1 MPITAELFDGTRLE
15 FPDDTDPSVIQS
27 TAKRLTLER
36 TPKKGGI
43 GAAFESGVESFVS
56 PTQTALESI
65 TGSPEEAAKRGLER
79 QKISSAKYEGPNLED
94 IKKIYQEQGFLPA
107 AKKAVSSIP
116 EAISAQIPQ
125 LTAIGVG
132 AGIGTIVG
140 GALGTPA
147 DIVTGPGGTIAGAAI
162 GNRVGAMIG
171 QAIAE
176 FPQFYGSNIE
186 RQAQVQMAQGKPV
199 DINRLKAAGAAGFQ
213 TASDIFETQIL
224 FGSSQI
230 GKLLG
235 FSPKSLAEK
244 SVESVEK
251 MAKEKLLT
259 TIAKGTAK
267 GAAAEIPNEIFQQM
281 LERAQAG
288 LSVADA
294 DAMREYGSVAYQV
307 GLLSP
312 LGIVGSF
319 GERGAARREIA
330 ARGITPSGEPIPEP
344 GAIVQP
350 TTNVAEPVTQA
361 GVAPVAPPPIPKI
374 PEITTTPTGMVTP
387 VPPAPVAPPV
397 AQPVAPPVAPPA
409 TPLGPNAS
417 APSVEQNRNRST
429 PASIAQM
436 QGIAANPMYQFVGAS
451 NTISGAGAPIVTGP
465 VKIPE
470 SHQGHKGLA
479 MSEDGTDIPFH
490 YGVVEAK
497 DLLPSHNADGTPNA
511 NYGSDH
517 TGLRAVVGN
526 GRTAGIQE
534 SYRKG
539 TADQYVNSMK
549 QDIAHGIDP
558 KVIEGM
564 KEPVLVRY
572 ADPSSIPSNIGD
584 LSNTSG
590 TLNLST
596 VEQAKNDANRIDL
609 TGLNFD
615 ENGSITPNTIRQF
628 VASMPTS
635 ERANL
640 MDETGNTTRQAHD
653 RLNAAI
659 FHKAYGIDDLT
670 ALAHQSEDPE
680 AKNVLKALSESA
692 SQMAQL
698 QGTNEYDIRPQ
709 VAQAAQL
716 AVNARRN
723 GIKLD
728 DLVKQ
733 QDITAHPLTND
744 ILQLFADN
752 PRSSRNIAD
761 ALKQIATN
769 INEEV
774 NKPAEGLFGAEPKRS
789 VQDIIRNALKKE
801 PTPDLFSPAEI
812 QKRILTYQ
820 IDKPKEQIHDEV
832 IKLKDH
838 VELAQWSVD
847 NAPNPFAKAIAE
859 KILQRMKEF
868 KALGI
873 PMSIDVLDGS
883 RRPRGWYGKSQAHTV
898 GGKAFF
904 KISLRGLDKNGK
916 ADNSTGT
923 RYSTILHELVHA
935 ASQSMFFNNGEYAKK
950 IGKTSEYNK
959 AYVQMT
965 DLLKQIR
972 KQVNKDKKLNPD
984 EQHEAVKSIA
994 RGKQYIKNIDELLAY
1009 GLTDEKFQHYLST
1022 IKLSN
1027 QKTGLSKLIDIIRGL
1042 LNINPEY
1049 ESALDRLMITTD
1061 SVFTPTGKEIAEA
1074 SRRVGIPFGK
1084 PETNF
1089 EADIKS
1095 AIGNKGTYSPLTPD
1109 ISYESDTVDRITKT
1123 AGVKSFGKNIQS
1135 VVDTVNKNIRDDDY
1149 WTKQRVAFVDK
1160 NSGLAKDLASQPVFD
1175 MKGQLR
1181 ADMVARTQDQML
1193 NYVHS
1198 GLQMGL
1204 PTINSDGT
1212 LGIQESENNLA
1223 RSQILADQL
1232 DKKGIT
1238 DINGKK
1244 MSGRD
1249 AVAEIARIL
1258 RGKDVLAEDKARR
1271 AKGQLQLAQARA
1283 LTQELKRLQVEVEG
1297 KLPVKTMREY
1307 LDAIKYLRKEG
1318 YLNKNLNRE
1327 LQVKERHIKWAE
1339 ATLKNTPEIK
1349 DILDIWKNVN
1359 DSLVTLWEK
1368 SGLFTKDQADEY
1380 RSRENYVPLFK
1391 AKEDLENG
1399 VNNIYGGAGTKSVKG
1414 VKKLQGSEAVRNI
1427 WENMNRHYA
1436 SMVTAAYQNQTRK
1449 VATEQLKALGAAEI
1463 VQSNNKDV
1471 NLRYRDPTSE
1481 FADNNG
1487 IVSAIVHN
1495 PNTLAAFQMMH
1506 YELGP
1511 IMKAFALST
1520 KALRIGALVNP
1531 MYWAKQLIRDPIHA
1545 TLVGNSGIVT
1555 PFHALR
1561 DFAQVIAHASPEAK
1575 VLASRGVIGAVD
1587 PTTDIYD
1594 FIKRAGEERKDPNA
1608 LQRAIHKVMRIHEL
1622 SDAATRISVYKKA
1635 FADAKSKGM
1644 SEDQAINFAVH
1655 KARESI
1661 NFAVRGNSK
1670 VLNSARHMIPFIS
1683 AQITSLDSVYRA
1695 MFAKHLSGAEK
1706 AEAQRAFRN
1715 GAMIMTVLSAA
1726 YAMAYAGDDDYDK
1739 LPDVVKDNNWLIPN
1753 PLKEHTFIKI
1763 PIPFEVG
1770 YLFKSVP
1777 EASVRYMQG
1786 TSTGKEVLASYKNG
1800 LINNIPGGGLSPY
1813 HFLPQAIRPIIEIQS
1828 NYSNF
1833 TGRPIEGMSDQGKP
1847 VAFRGDHA
1855 SEMGKFLSGLGLDK
1869 ISLSPA
1875 KIDYLIQAYTAE
1887 LGTFSNS
1894 MASAALMQAEGK
1906 TAPSKNIEELPGFR
1920 AFMTNPNSSKAVA
1933 DFYDLDHKASE
1944 LYTEFNTL
1952 RKTGQGAE
1960 AKSLLEDEQQKK
1972 LISVAPILRK
1982 IQTQMT
1988 NIHAQINMVK
1998 NNQRMSPDERRDRIN
2013 QLELNLDKV
2022 ARQGYKV
2029 AESAGI
2035 NR

>member
-1 MPITAELFDGTRLE
+1 
-15 FPDDTDPSVIQS
+15 
-27 TAKRLTLER
+27 
-36 TPKKGGI
+36 
-43 GAAFESGVESFVS
+43 
-56 PTQTALESI
+56 
-65 TGSPEEAAKRGLER
+65 
-79 QKISSAKYEGPNLED
+79 
-94 IKKIYQEQGFLPA
+94 
-107 AKKAVSSIP
+107 
-116 EAISAQIPQ
+116 
-125 LTAIGVG
+125 
-132 AGIGTIVG
+132 
-140 GALGTPA
+140 
-147 DIVTGPGGTIAGAAI
+147 
-162 GNRVGAMIG
+162 
-171 QAIAE
+171 
-176 FPQFYGSNIE
+176 
-186 RQAQVQMAQGKPV
+186 
-199 DINRLKAAGAAGFQ
+199 
-213 TASDIFETQIL
+213 
-224 FGSSQI
+224 
-230 GKLLG
+230 
-235 FSPKSLAEK
+235 
-244 SVESVEK
+244 
-251 MAKEKLLT
+251 
-259 TIAKGTAK
+259 
-267 GAAAEIPNEIFQQM
+267 
-281 LERAQAG
+281 
-288 LSVADA
+288 
-294 DAMREYGSVAYQV
+294 
-307 GLLSP
+307 
-312 LGIVGSF
+312 
-319 GERGAARREIA
+319 
-330 ARGITPSGEPIPEP
+330 
-344 GAIVQP
+344 
-350 TTNVAEPVTQA
+350 
-361 GVAPVAPPPIPKI
+361 
-374 PEITTTPTGMVTP
+374 
-387 VPPAPVAPPV
+387 
-397 AQPVAPPVAPPA
+397 
-409 TPLGPNAS
+409 
-417 APSVEQNRNRST
+417 
-429 PASIAQM
+429 M

-789 VQDIIRNALKKE
+789 VQDIIKDVIRKE
-801 PTPDLFSPAEI
+801 PTPDLFAPNQGPNSGTVISDLNKVYEI
-812 QKRILTYQ
+812 A
-820 IDKPKEQIHDEV
+820 DKTKEQIHAE
-832 IKLKDH
+832 IKDLKTIP
-838 VELAQWSVD
+838 ELANYAVK
-847 NAPNPFAKAIAE
+847 NAPNPTAKAIAE
-859 KILQRMKEF
+859 KAAKRINEYASLKIDMPF
-868 KALGI
+868 KVMDGSKRAKKQWSGLTKSNVNNI
-873 PMSIDVLDGS
+873 SID
-883 RRPRGWYGKSQAHTV
+883 
-898 GGKAFF
+898 
-904 KISLRGLDKNGK
+904 LRGLDSLGK
-916 ADNSTGT
+916 SDYYTGT
-923 RYSTILHELVHA
+923 HYSTILHELIHA
-935 ASQSMFFNNGEYAKK
+935 GTVAQLNRLQRASK
-950 IGKTSEYNK
+950 ILGKPEDATVKQLKS
-959 AYVQMT
+959 
-965 DLLKQIR
+965 LLTKIR
-972 KQVNKDKKLNPD
+972 KEVSALEGKENLNSSERHVYRNKS
-984 EQHEAVKSIA
+984 EMVKD
-994 RGKQYIKNIDELLAY
+994 IDELLAW
-1009 GLTDEKFQHYLST
+1009 GLTDGHYQKFLSE
-1022 IKLSN
+1022 IEIGKKN
-1027 QKTGLSKLIDIIRGL
+1027 AFGVLIDSIRKLLGL
-1042 LNINPEY
+1042 NQNF
-1049 ESALDRLMITTD
+1049 ESALDRLMSLTEQ
-1061 SVFTPTGKEIAEA
+1061 VYEPTGQELAKKMKDMRIGYIERGQTRNKQIDTTE
-1074 SRRVGIPFGK
+1074 
-1084 PETNF
+1084 
-1089 EADIKS
+1089 DIRYS
-1095 AIGNKGTYSPLTPD
+1095 APVEPTEQS
-1109 ISYESDTVDRITKT
+1109 DRITKT
-1123 AGVKSFGKNIQS
+1123 AGVKGAGEKVRG
-1135 VVDTVNKNIRDDDY
+1135 VVDTISRNIRDDDY

-1212 LGIQESENNLA
+1212 LGIHESENNLS

-1594 FIKRAGEERKDPNA
+1594 FIKKAGEERKDPNA

>member
-1 MPITAELFDGTRLE
+1 MPITAELFDGTKLE

-43 GAAFESGVESFVS
+43 GAAFESGVESYVS

-79 QKISSAKYEGPNLED
+79 QKVSAAKYEGPSLED
-94 IKKIYQEQGFLPA
+94 IKKVYQEQGFIPA
-107 AKKAVSSIP
+107 AKKTIGSIP
-116 EAISAQIPQ
+116 EAIAAQVPQ
-125 LTAIGVG
+125 IGAMGVG
-132 AGIGTIVG
+132 AGIGAIIG

-147 DIVTGPGGTIAGAAI
+147 DIVTGPAGTVIGAAAGAK
-162 GNRVGAMIG
+162 VGQMIG
-171 QAIAE
+171 QAFAE

-224 FGSSQI
+224 FGSSQV

-259 TIAKGTAK
+259 TLAKGTAK

-294 DAMREYGSVAYQV
+294 DAMKEYGDTAYQV
-307 GLLSP
+307 GLLAP
-312 LGIVGSF
+312 LGIVGSL
-319 GERGAARREIA
+319 GERGAARREVA
-330 ARGITPSGEPIPEP
+330 ARGLTPSGEPIAEP
-344 GAIVQP
+344 APIIQP
-350 TTNVAEPVTQA
+350 TTSTAEPVTQA

-374 PEITTTPTGMVTP
+374 PEITTTPTGMVAP
-387 VPPAPVAPPV
+387 VPPTPTAPVTPAAPVAPQAAPQPTPAPQV
-397 AQPVAPPVAPPA
+397 AAQPAVTPEAAPAPEAVQAPKIDEETQKELKDLYKERDKLAKVGDNLVPWLKKYGIHPDEKADMGIEKGTRRLPVGIFKKSGYGLDELARAAVNDGIITESDLATHPDEVEAFRQLAYDAIQGNTARTPANMENMAKLESIQSRIEQLENPPA
-409 TPLGPNAS
+409 FGLEQETAAQTQERMAQEEVARKAKEDEELDRIMAEDAERSKREIARRSEERAGEFALGQTPMESL
-417 APSVEQNRNRST
+417 
-429 PASIAQM
+429 
-436 QGIAANPMYQFVGAS
+436 
-451 NTISGAGAPIVTGP
+451 TGQQR
-465 VKIPE
+465 I
-470 SHQGHKGLA
+470 GL
-479 MSEDGTDIPFH
+479 DDDIPF
-490 YGVVEAK
+490 E
-497 DLLPSHNADGTPNA
+497 
-511 NYGSDH
+511 
-517 TGLRAVVGN
+517 
-526 GRTAGIQE
+526 
-534 SYRKG
+534 
-539 TADQYVNSMK
+539 
-549 QDIAHGIDP
+549 
-558 KVIEGM
+558 
-564 KEPVLVRY
+564 
-572 ADPSSIPSNIGD
+572 
-584 LSNTSG
+584 
-590 TLNLST
+590 
-596 VEQAKNDANRIDL
+596 
-609 TGLNFD
+609 
-615 ENGSITPNTIRQF
+615 
-628 VASMPTS
+628 
-635 ERANL
+635 
-640 MDETGNTTRQAHD
+640 RQAATPTPKFAGDAQALGQTLRTSLDKMGLGHIGLQLSD
-653 RLNAAI
+653 SLNARI
-659 FHKAYGIDDLT
+659 SGKMENVNGAYYDNMI
-670 ALAHQSEDPE
+670 
-680 AKNVLKALSESA
+680 ALSLNGDNIYRTMNHEALHAMKDHGFFSDKDWKTLSEKADKEWMKKYDIERDYGHLPKA
-692 SQMAQL
+692 SQQEEAIAKAFADYKTEPPKIKSIMVKAVEL
-698 QGTNEYDIRPQ
+698 LKRIGNMLRGRGFNTAEDIFG
-709 VAQAAQL
+709 QAAQ
-716 AVNARRN
+716 
-723 GIKLD
+723 GKL
-728 DLVKQ
+728 Q
-733 QDITAHPLTND
+733 
-744 ILQLFADN
+744 
-752 PRSSRNIAD
+752 
-761 ALKQIATN
+761 AT
-769 INEEV
+769 
-774 NKPAEGLFGAEPKRS
+774 
-789 VQDIIRNALKKE
+789 
-801 PTPDLFSPAEI
+801 T
-812 QKRILTYQ
+812 T
-820 IDKPKEQIHDEV
+820 
-832 IKLKDH
+832 
-838 VELAQWSVD
+838 
-847 NAPNPFAKAIAE
+847 
-859 KILQRMKEF
+859 
-868 KALGI
+868 
-873 PMSIDVLDGS
+873 
-883 RRPRGWYGKSQAHTV
+883 
-898 GGKAFF
+898 GKAV
-904 KISLRGLDKNGK
+904 G
-916 ADNSTGT
+916 
-923 RYSTILHELVHA
+923 
-935 ASQSMFFNNGEYAKK
+935 
-950 IGKTSEYNK
+950 
-959 AYVQMT
+959 
-965 DLLKQIR
+965 
-972 KQVNKDKKLNPD
+972 P
-984 EQHEAVKSIA
+984 
-994 RGKQYIKNIDELLAY
+994 
-1009 GLTDEKFQHYLST
+1009 KFE
-1022 IKLSN
+1022 
-1027 QKTGLSKLIDIIRGL
+1027 
-1042 LNINPEY
+1042 INPTT
-1049 ESALDRLMITTD
+1049 DRL
-1061 SVFTPTGKEIAEA
+1061 
-1074 SRRVGIPFGK
+1074 
-1084 PETNF
+1084 
-1089 EADIKS
+1089 
-1095 AIGNKGTYSPLTPD
+1095 
-1109 ISYESDTVDRITKT
+1109 TKT
-1123 AGVKSFGKNIQS
+1123 TGVKSAGQKVQET
-1135 VVDTVNKNIRDDDY
+1135 VDQVNAKIRDDDF
-1149 WTKQRVAFVDK
+1149 WTAQRVAFVDK
-1160 NSGLAKDLASQPVFD
+1160 NSGLAKDLASQPVFN

-1181 ADMVARTQDQML
+1181 ADMLARTQDQIL

-1212 LGIQESENNLA
+1212 LGIEESENNLA
-1223 RSQILADQL
+1223 RSQVLADQL

-1249 AVAEIARIL
+1249 AVSEVARIL
-1258 RGKDVLAEDKARR
+1258 RGKDVLAEDKERN
-1271 AKGQLQLAQARA
+1271 AKGREMLAQAKA
-1283 LTQELKRLQVEVEG
+1283 LTKELKRLQVEADG

-1307 LDAIKYLRKEG
+1307 LNAIKYLRKEG

-1327 LQVKERHIKWAE
+1327 LQVKDRHIKWAE
-1339 ATLKNTPEIK
+1339 ETLKNTPEVK
-1349 DILDIWKNVN
+1349 DILNIWKNIN

-1368 SGLFTKDQADEY
+1368 AGLFTKAQADEY
-1380 RSRENYVPLFK
+1380 RGRENYVPLFK

-1399 VNNIYGGAGTKSVKG
+1399 VNNVYGGAGAKSVKG

-1463 VQSNNKDV
+1463 VDSSNKDV

-1487 IVSAIVHN
+1487 IVSAVIHN

-1561 DFAQVIAHASPEAK
+1561 DFVQVIAHASPEAK
-1575 VLASRGVIGAVD
+1575 VLASRGVIGAID

-1594 FIKRAGEERKDPNA
+1594 FIKKAGEERKDPNA

-1635 FADAKSKGM
+1635 LADAKSKGM
-1644 SEDQAINFAVH
+1644 NEDQAINFAVH

-1715 GAMIMTVLSAA
+1715 GAMVMTILSAA
-1726 YAMAYAGDDDYDK
+1726 YAMAYAGDEDYDK

-1786 TSTGKEVLASYKNG
+1786 NSTGKEVLASYKNG

-1813 HFLPQAIRPIIEIQS
+1813 HFLPQAIRPIIEVQS

-1847 VAFRGDHA
+1847 VAFRGDRA
-1855 SEMGKFLSGLGLDK
+1855 SEMAKFLSGFGLDK
-1869 ISLSPA
+1869 VTLSPA

-1887 LGTFSNS
+1887 LGTFTNS

-1933 DFYDLDHKASE
+1933 DFYDLDHKAGE
-1944 LYTEFNTL
+1944 LYSEFNTL

-1960 AKSLLEDEQQKK
+1960 AKSLLENEQQKK
-1972 LISVAPILRK
+1972 LIQAAPALRR

-1988 NIHAQINMVK
+1988 NIHAQINVVTNDK
-1998 NNQRMSPDERRDRIN
+1998 SKSPDERRDIIN
-2013 QLELNLDKV
+2013 KLEKQLDIV

-2029 AESAGI
+2029 AQSAGI